1 MHILLFGNKKDL
13 YDKNPK
19 CNSHVPIPTIHKF
32 ASDCKIRYECGC
44 GLSDS
49 KLREGIK
56 KIIQGMIMVT
66 LDWYV
71 PNDVILEG

>member
-19 CNSHVPIPTIHKF
+19 CNSHVPDSTIRKL
-32 ASDCKIRYECGC
+32 ASDYKIRYECGC

-49 KLREGIK
+49 KLTQGIK
-56 KIIQGMIMVT
+56 KII
-66 LDWYV
+66 
-71 PNDVILEG
+71 